1 VRAIPI
7 DDYFA
12 AVESRF
18 ESPSPYGRH
27 QEGEDVNEYK
37 CDQCDRTFDTEQG
50 LRVHRGR
57 AHSKM
62 ARKPKADHPWRSPA
76 VMPDTAPEQKVDAGE
91 EPIPDKGSVTLADLA
106 RDGIGLH
113 FAPDY
118 RMELI
123 ETLADLA
130 ACQLGL
136 MADADTVAEVG
147 PTIARIKAVAQHE

>member
-1 VRAIPI
+1 MRAIQP

-27 QEGEDVNEYK
+27 KEGEDVNEYK
-37 CDQCDRTFDTEQG
+37 CDQCGRTFATEQG
-50 LRVHRGR
+50 LRVHKGR
-57 AHSKM
+57 SHSKM
-62 ARKPKADHPWRSPA
+62 ARKPKPDHPWKSPA

-91 EPIPDKGSVTLADLA
+91 EPIPDEGSVTLADLA
-106 RDGIGLH
+106 RDGITLRLT
-113 FAPDY
+113 PDY
-118 RMELI
+118 RMEII

-136 MADADTVAEVG
+136 MADSDTVAEVG
-147 PTIARIKAVAQHE
+147 PTIARIKAVARHE

>member
-18 ESPSPYGRH
+18 ESPSPYGRY

-37 CDQCDRTFDTEQG
+37 CDQCGRTFDTEQG
-50 LRVHRGR
+50 LRVHKGR
-57 AHSKM
+57 SHSKM

-76 VMPDTAPEQKVDAGE
+76 VMPDTAPEQKANP
-91 EPIPDKGSVTLADLA
+91 EPMPDEGSVTLADLA

-113 FAPDY
+113 LTPDY

-136 MADADTVAEVG
+136 MADSDTVAEVG
-147 PTIARIKAVAQHE
+147 PTIARIKAVARHE